1 MIDFVIGL
9 LQGLAFA
16 FVVYGAYLAISRTG
30 VRPALGDPPLAS
42 ADSEKRLAL
51 DGSLGPR
58 PERRQRTRRKADR
71 RSGMRG
77 DVYGLPM

>member
-30 VRPALGDPPLAS
+30 VRPRFGEPPLAS
-42 ADSEKRLAL
+42 ADSEKKLVLEGRLEHRA
-51 DGSLGPR
+51 
-58 PERRQRTRRKADR
+58 ERRQRTRRRADR
-71 RSGMRG
+71 RATTRH
-77 DVYGLPM
+77 DVYGVPM